1 MSVARAA
8 GAFTVTP
15 IAGGVTL
22 PTGFVSGALTAG
34 LRSGFAPDVAVV
46 ATEAGLAS
54 AAAVF
59 TTNRF
64 AAAPIVVARE
74 ALGATGGR
82 IRGVALNAGCA
93 NAGTGPGGLDDA
105 RRMAAAV
112 AAAIGAAPTQV
123 LPASTGLI
131 GTRLAVE
138 RIESAV
144 SGLQLDASPA
154 SGLAAAGAIMTT
166 DTHPKQAAAR
176 VEGANGLSLTVA
188 GMAKGAGMI
197 HPAMA
202 TMLAVLTTDV
212 DASPALLAEVLAVA
226 TEASFNQLS
235 VDGDTST
242 NDAVFL
248 LASGCGAGIEPGSE
262 AASALEAGVAA
273 VAVSLA
279 KQIAADGEGAR
290 TRIDVLVDG
299 AANDLDARRVARA
312 VAASNLV
319 KAAVHG
325 GDPNWGRIAS
335 AAGQSGVELDPARLA
350 IGIGSQAV
358 YEGAPVA
365 FDRPRARQEL
375 LAEVVELRLDLGLG
389 DGAGAAWGCDLSPEY
404 VAINSEYPT

>member
-1 MSVARAA
+1 MTVA
-8 GAFTVTP
+8 GANTISVTP

-46 ATEAGLAS
+46 ATEAELAS

-64 AAAPIVVARE
+64 AAAPVVVARE
-74 ALGATGGR
+74 ALRAAGGR
-82 IRGVALNAGCA
+82 VRGVVLNAGCA

-112 AAAIGAAPTQV
+112 AAAVGCDPELV

-144 SGLQLDASPA
+144 GGLQLDASPA

-166 DTHPKQAAAR
+166 DTRPKQAAVR
-176 VEGANGLSLTVA
+176 VEGANGLSLTVG

-202 TMLAVLTTDV
+202 TMLAVITTDV
-212 DASPALLAEVLAVA
+212 DASPALLADVLALA
-226 TEASFNQLS
+226 TETSFNQLS

-248 LASGCGAGIEPGSE
+248 LASGRGAIIEPGSE
-262 AASALEAGVAA
+262 TVPALQAGVAA

-279 KQIAADGEGAR
+279 TQIAADGEGAR
-290 TRIDVLVDG
+290 TRIDVLAKG
-299 AANDLDARRVARA
+299 AATDVDARRVARA

-335 AAGQSGVELDPARLA
+335 AVGQSGVELDPDRLV
-350 IGIGSQAV
+350 IGIGSQTV
-358 YEGAPVA
+358 YDGAPVV
-365 FDRPRARQEL
+365 FDRARARQEL

-389 DGAGAAWGCDLSPEY
+389 RGAGAAWGCDLSPEY